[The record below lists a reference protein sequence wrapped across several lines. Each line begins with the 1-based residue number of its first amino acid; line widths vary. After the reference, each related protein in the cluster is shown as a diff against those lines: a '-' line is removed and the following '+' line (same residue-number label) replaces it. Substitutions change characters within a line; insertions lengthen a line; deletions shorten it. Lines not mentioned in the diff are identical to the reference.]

1 MYYGTET
8 SIFLGPKILDIV
20 QEDSLK
26 KNNDFDEF
34 KLKIRL

>member
-8 SIFLGPKILDIV
+8 FIFLGPKILEIV
-20 QEDSLK
+20 QEDSIK
-26 KNNDFDEF
+26 KTNDFDEF